1 MITLQT
7 QVDRMFCLTINI
19 PTPLVVVT
27 LSAIALIVVLLL
39 LLLRRHMLCS
49 QKNLRA
55 IVDKECEKVRR
66 QAYISRLETIPMP
79 IAAYDQSGKCIFLN
93 S

>member
-39 LLLRRHMLCS
+39 MLLRRNMLRM
-49 QKNLRA
+49 QRKAR
-55 IVDKECEKVRR
+55 
-66 QAYISRLETIPMP
+66 
-79 IAAYDQSGKCIFLN
+79 
-93 S
+93 